1 MRSESWR
8 GNCRKD
14 AWESYIQLSGGSIW
28 LWCSCLNPG
37 NPRSLG
43 GRGGFLETSSGRPPG
58 GTHSPHS
65 PGIQCLVL
73 GVKSAVD
80 ERETWRWHEK
90 TKIVRF
96 YFWHERTDAVFTKF
110 HLCGISGTGYFIE
123 TESRLGVGDQGLG
136 EGVMGSLCFMRTELL
151 FGGGDKL
158 RKQMLVTWLTVVC
171 IVNAAELHTKNFSNG
186 RLLTKIF
193 IEWKKKTKTLQ
204 WGLLHSEALFQGIRP
219 SGSWGGWASVS
230 FPFQEDKSSLPS
242 EGGARILAPTLLF
255 IAARP
260 RGARPRESYRCQ
272 TGSDSDWH
280 MWFLRTQRVM
290 PNRLNM
296 EIVCSL
302 HLDSKNN
309 PEAPK

>member
-58 GTHSPHS
+58 GTHSLHS

-230 FPFQEDKSSLPS
+230 FPFQEDKSSLPFRRRS
-242 EGGARILAPTLLF
+242 TDPGSHPAIYCCQAKGRQAKGIIQVPDWVWLWLAYVVSKDPACYAQQTEYGNSLF
-255 IAARP
+255 LTS
-260 RGARPRESYRCQ
+260 GFQ
-272 TGSDSDWH
+272 
-280 MWFLRTQRVM
+280 
-290 PNRLNM
+290 
-296 EIVCSL
+296 
-302 HLDSKNN
+302 K
-309 PEAPK
+309 